1 MPTINT
7 TNNPMRLDS
16 NESVFFNRELAYV
29 KARSYDAKYAEL
41 KGLSLIPIS
50 TEAGAGVNEIIF
62 HQYRGV
68 GFAKVIAD
76 YAKDFPRVDIYGEEK
91 AVKVKGIGDSYGYS
105 IKEIRASQRTGKN
118 LDQRRAITARRAHDE
133 MMNRMALKSNTA
145 DGTFGLLDFPGITEV
160 TLQADGTSSSKTW
173 ASKTWASKTPDQIV
187 RDINDLVNAVM
198 EPTSA
203 REVPDTLLLPIA
215 QYNDLASRRIGEA
228 GEKTLMRYILDN
240 SPYIKKIDW
249 LSELKNFGAGGTNR
263 ALVGRF
269 DEEHLTLEIPQP
281 FEQFEA
287 QQEGMEFTIPCHSE
301 CAGTIIYYP
310 LAFAYADGI

>member
-29 KARSYDAKYAEL
+29 KAKSYDAKYAEL

-160 TLQADGTSSSKTW
+160 TLQADGTNS
-173 ASKTWASKTPDQIV
+173 SKTWASKTPDQIV

-215 QYNDLASRRIGEA
+215 QYNDIATRRIGEA

-240 SPYIKKIDW
+240 SPYIKRIDW

>member
-173 ASKTWASKTPDQIV
+173 ASKTPDQIV

-240 SPYIKKIDW
+240 SPYIKRIDW

>member
-1 MPTINT
+1 MAIES
-7 TNNPMRLDS
+7 NNPYRLDS
-16 NESVFFNRELAYV
+16 NESVFFNRELAFV
-29 KARSYDAKYAEL
+29 KSRSYDAKYAEL
-41 KGLSLIPIS
+41 KGLTLIPIS
-50 TEAGAGVNEIIF
+50 TETGAGINEIVY

-91 AVKVKGIGDSYGYS
+91 SVKVKGIGDSYGYS
-105 IKEIRASQRTGKN
+105 IKEIRASHRTGKN

-133 MMNRMALKSNTA
+133 TINRMALKSNPV

-160 TLQADGTSSSKTW
+160 VLQNDGTGS
-173 ASKTWASKTPDQIV
+173 SKTWASKTPDQIV
-187 RDINDLVNAVM
+187 RDINDMVNAVM

-215 QYNDLASRRIGEA
+215 MYNDVATRRIGEA
-228 GEKTLMRYILDN
+228 GEKTLMKYILEN

-249 LSELKNFGAGGTNR
+249 LAELKNFGAGNTNR
-263 ALVGRF
+263 ALIGRF
-269 DEEHLTLEIPQP
+269 DEEHITLEIPQP

>member
-1 MPTINT
+1 MPT

-29 KARSYDAKYAEL
+29 KAKSYDAKYAEL

-133 MMNRMALKSNTA
+133 MMNRMALKSNPA

-173 ASKTWASKTPDQIV
+173 ASKTPDQIV
-187 RDINDLVNAVM
+187 RDINDLVSAVM

-215 QYNDLASRRIGEA
+215 QYNDIATRRIGEA

-240 SPYIKKIDW
+240 SPYIKRIDW

>member
-29 KARSYDAKYAEL
+29 KAKSYDAKYAEL

-173 ASKTWASKTPDQIV
+173 ASKTPDQIV

-240 SPYIKKIDW
+240 SPYIKRIDW

>member
-29 KARSYDAKYAEL
+29 KAKSYDAKYAEL
-41 KGLSLIPIS
+41 KGLSLSPIS

-160 TLQADGTSSSKTW
+160 TLQADGTNS
-173 ASKTWASKTPDQIV
+173 SKTWASKTPDQIV
-187 RDINDLVNAVM
+187 RDINDLVSAVM

-215 QYNDLASRRIGEA
+215 QYNDIATRRIGEA

-240 SPYIKKIDW
+240 SPYIKRIDW

>member
-1 MPTINT
+1 MPT

-29 KARSYDAKYAEL
+29 KAKSYDAKYAEL

-173 ASKTWASKTPDQIV
+173 ASKTPDQIV
-187 RDINDLVNAVM
+187 RDINDLVSAVM

-215 QYNDLASRRIGEA
+215 QYNDIATRRIGEA

-240 SPYIKKIDW
+240 SPYIKRIDW

>member
-29 KARSYDAKYAEL
+29 KAKSYDAKYAEL

-133 MMNRMALKSNTA
+133 MMNRLALKSNTA

-160 TLQADGTSSSKTW
+160 TLQADGTNS
-173 ASKTWASKTPDQIV
+173 SKTWASKTPDQIV
-187 RDINDLVNAVM
+187 RDINDLVSAVM

-215 QYNDLASRRIGEA
+215 QYNDIATRRIGEA

-240 SPYIKKIDW
+240 SPYIKRIDW

>member
-1 MPTINT
+1 MPT

-50 TEAGAGVNEIIF
+50 TEAGAGINEIIF

-160 TLQADGTSSSKTW
+160 TLQADGTSS
-173 ASKTWASKTPDQIV
+173 SKTWASKTPDQIV

-310 LAFAYADGI
+310 LAFAFADGI

>member
-1 MPTINT
+1 
-7 TNNPMRLDS
+7 MRLDS

-173 ASKTWASKTPDQIV
+173 ASKTPDQIV

-287 QQEGMEFTIPCHSE
+287 QQAGMEFTIPCHSE

>member
-1 MPTINT
+1 MPT

-173 ASKTWASKTPDQIV
+173 ASKTADQIV

-240 SPYIKKIDW
+240 SPYIKRIDW

>member
-1 MPTINT
+1 MPT

-16 NESVFFNRELAYV
+16 NESVFFNRELACV
-29 KARSYDAKYAEL
+29 KAKSYDAKYAEL

-173 ASKTWASKTPDQIV
+173 ASKTPDQIV
-187 RDINDLVNAVM
+187 RDINDLVSAVM

-215 QYNDLASRRIGEA
+215 QYNDIATRRIGEA

-240 SPYIKKIDW
+240 SPYIKRIDW

>member
-1 MPTINT
+1 MSG
-7 TNNPMRLDS
+7 TNNPVRLDS
-16 NESVFFNRELAYV
+16 NESAFFNRELTYV
-29 KARSYDAKYAEL
+29 KSKTYDAKLAEL
-41 KGLSLIPIS
+41 KGLKLIPIS
-50 TEAGAGVNEIIF
+50 TEAGAGVTEIAF
-62 HQYRGV
+62 QQYRGV

-76 YAKDFPRVDIYGEEK
+76 YAKDFPRVDVYGEEK

-133 MMNRMALKSNTA
+133 QMNKMALKSDSVN
-145 DGTFGLLDFPGITEV
+145 GTNGLLDYPGITEV
-160 TLQADGTSSSKTW
+160 VLQSDGVGS
-173 ASKTWASKTPDQIV
+173 SKTWASKTPDQIV
-187 RDINDLVNAVM
+187 RDINDMINAVM

-215 QYNDLASRRIGEA
+215 QYNDLSTRRVGED
-228 GEKTLMRYILDN
+228 GTKTLLKYILEN
-240 SPYIKKIDW
+240 SPYIKRIDW
-249 LSELKNFGAGGTNR
+249 LSELKGFGAGTTNR
-263 ALVGRF
+263 ALVGIF
-269 DEEHLTLEIPQP
+269 DEEHITLEIPQP

-310 LAFAYADGI
+310 LAFAFADGI

>member
-50 TEAGAGVNEIIF
+50 TEAGAGINEIIF

-160 TLQADGTSSSKTW
+160 TLQADGTNS
-173 ASKTWASKTPDQIV
+173 SKTWASKTPDQIV
-187 RDINDLVNAVM
+187 RDINDLVSAVM

-215 QYNDLASRRIGEA
+215 QYNDIATRRIGEA

-240 SPYIKKIDW
+240 SPYIKRIDW

>member
-1 MPTINT
+1 
-7 TNNPMRLDS
+7 MRLDS

-29 KARSYDAKYAEL
+29 KAKSYDAKYAEL

-133 MMNRMALKSNTA
+133 MMNRMALKSNVA

-160 TLQADGTSSSKTW
+160 TLQADGTNS
-173 ASKTWASKTPDQIV
+173 SKTWASKTPDQIV
-187 RDINDLVNAVM
+187 RDINDLVSAVM

-215 QYNDLASRRIGEA
+215 QYNDIATRRIGEA

-240 SPYIKKIDW
+240 SPYIKRIDW

>member
-133 MMNRMALKSNTA
+133 MMNRMALKSNPA

-160 TLQADGTSSSKTW
+160 TLQADGTS

-240 SPYIKKIDW
+240 SPYIKRIDW

>member
-29 KARSYDAKYAEL
+29 KAKSYDAKYAEL

-173 ASKTWASKTPDQIV
+173 ASKTADQIV

-203 REVPDTLLLPIA
+203 REVPYTLLLPIA

-240 SPYIKKIDW
+240 SPYIKRIDW